1 MREKKTPRKG
11 QTEEQKEN
19 RARRPVPR
27 WLACLIT
34 AAVSVAA
41 TLGVSALLLGGDG
54 LAVVQGWLLARYA
67 FVETD
72 VDLQAVSD
80 GALSGMVS
88 ALGDRWS
95 YYLDEE
101 SYQSTLERRSNQYTG
116 IGITVTYA
124 DERGLT
130 IQGLTAGSPA
140 VEAGLLPGEIITAV
154 DGVSVAGENQAQ
166 GVELIGQTGLGE
178 TVTLTV
184 LDAEG
189 ELREVPVTLAAIDVE
204 VATGRL
210 LDSGVGVVA
219 LSNFN
224 SNSAEAFRT
233 ATDQLLEQGAAA
245 LIFDMRGNGG
255 GYIDEL
261 TQILDYLLPEGAVF
275 CSDPRWGFDTIYES
289 DAACVDLPFA
299 VLVDENTYSAAEL
312 FAAELRE
319 TAGAYL
325 VGEVTSG
332 KGYSQLTIPLLNGGA
347 VGLSTAAYFTGSG
360 VSLIGTGITPDE
372 VISLTD
378 EQEALRAAGLLEPED
393 DPQLQAALAAL
404 AEE

>member
-1 MREKKTPRKG
+1 MREKEVPRKG
-11 QTEEQKEN
+11 RPEAQRQI
-19 RARRPVPR
+19 RPRRPMPR

-34 AAVSVAA
+34 ALVSAAA
-41 TLGVSALLLGGDG
+41 TLGVSALLLGGNG

-80 GALSGMVS
+80 GALAGMVS

-101 SYQSTLERRSNQYTG
+101 SYQATRERRSNQYTG
-116 IGITVTYA
+116 IGVTVTYE

-130 IQGLTAGSPA
+130 IREVTAGSPA
-140 VEAGLLPGEIITAV
+140 AEAGLLPGEIITAV
-154 DGVSVAGENQAQ
+154 DGVSAAGEAQAQ
-166 GVELIGQTGLGE
+166 GVERIGQIQAGE

-184 LDAEG
+184 LDAG
-189 ELREVPVTLAAIDVE
+189 GGLREAAVTVAAIDVE
-204 VATGRL
+204 VASGRM
-210 LDSGVGVVA
+210 LDDGGGVVA
-219 LSNFN
+219 LSNFHA
-224 SNSAEAFRT
+224 NSAEKFR
-233 ATDQLLEQGAAA
+233 AAVDGLIEQGAAA

-261 TQILDYLLPEGAVF
+261 TQILDYLLPEGVVF
-275 CSDPRWGFDTIYES
+275 RSDPRWGFDSAYES
-289 DAACVDLPFA
+289 DASCVDLLFA
-299 VLVDENTYSAAEL
+299 VLVDENTYSAAEI
-312 FAAELRE
+312 FAAQLRE
-319 TAGAYL
+319 TAGAPI

-332 KGYSQLTIPLLNGGA
+332 KGYSQLTLPLFNGGA
-347 VGLSTAAYFTGSG
+347 VGLSTAAYFTGGG
-360 VSLIGTGITPDE
+360 VSLIGTGITPDR

-404 AEE
+404 TGE